1 MQWLSHNAIWVLLF
15 GAILILLWGRRTGSG
30 MGAAMGSG
38 MVGHGHAKVEMQA
51 AQDRVVRDPVNGHPV
66 NDTSAVRLVFDGKTY
81 LFESEQS
88 RAAFQSDPHR
98 FMHGAG
104 VHHRGC

>member
-15 GAILILLWGRRTGSG
+15 GAIFILLLARRTGSG

-38 MVGHGHAKVEMQA
+38 MVHDHAKLEKQA
-51 AQDRVVRDPVNGHPV
+51 ANDRVVRDPVNGHPV

-88 RAAFQSDPHR
+88 RAEFQSDPHR
-98 FMHGAG
+98 FMHGHGA
-104 VHHRGC
+104 HHRGC